1 MNLVIKLIIR
11 VFNCDDLLCIYIL
24 HVFLHSAVPTQHFY
38 IHRFIYIFSAYITHE
53 FNAQLPG
60 GVLVHLIRGLHSYHS
75 GRGSN
80 PAKPSQLSFLYATA
94 SLTAMIVHAF
104 IQNSFHFLT
113 KP

>member
-24 HVFLHSAVPTQHFY
+24 HVFLHSAVPTHN
-38 IHRFIYIFSAYITHE
+38 ISIFIASSISFPRTLRTNS
-53 FNAQLPG
+53 G

-113 KP
+113 KQ